1 MVRNLEACMYIVSFE
16 RVDSWVSRIVSQKYD
31 ILFIN
36 EIHINASSVSD
47 FKLARGTQHTISAVG
62 TISNSN
68 SCLWTNSS

>member
-1 MVRNLEACMYIVSFE
+1 MVQNLEACMYTVSFE
-16 RVDSWVSRIVSQKYD
+16 RVDLWVLHIIFKKYD